1 MFISALNRKLLRD
14 LSSLK
19 GQLITISLVVA
30 SGVAAFTT
38 TRSTLAS
45 LRDAQARFYTESRFA
60 DLFVTVRRAPQSIAG
75 RLEAID
81 GVSVVDTGIVDVGSM
96 PLEGMTEPARA
107 TVVSL
112 PDRLNTLYLRAGRLP
127 EANHDQEIVVSDAF
141 AEAHDFEP
149 GDRVPLVLGG
159 VRREMTIV
167 GVGLSPQY
175 VMVLNPADMAMDAS
189 KAGVVYVNRDAL
201 AAALDLEGSFNEA
214 VFRIAPRENPE
225 PILDAIDD
233 ILEPYGSVG
242 AITRERQL
250 SHYFLSQ
257 ELNQLGNMS
266 SQVPPLFLLVAAFLL
281 HMVLS
286 RLVQLQRSQ
295 IAALKALGYSNREI
309 GTHYLGMATIIVV
322 MGAGAGVALGAW
334 LSNGLLGL
342 YEDFFR
348 FPSLQSR
355 VDPQTAL
362 IAVLVSTLAA
372 VVGTLTSVRAVLQ
385 LAPAEAMRP
394 AAPATYRRGLLDI
407 GWIRALLGPSAR
419 MVLREVQRKPVRTT
433 LSALGIAI
441 AIGIIVVARFW
452 GDAMDYLVNVQMHET
467 QRWDVQVMFADPR
480 PETSLRSMSHLPGVF
495 KVEGLRM
502 VPVRFRHHQFE
513 RTASVIGY
521 PDESSLQRVLSDDR
535 PIDIPSDGIVL
546 TRYLGEV
553 LDVSVGDWVELDV
566 QEGDHQTI
574 RVQVQGLAAEPF
586 GMQGHM
592 SLEAL
597 HRALGQEPVVSAALM
612 RVDPAHADELDRRLT
627 QLPDVVGI
635 AHHDRIMQNFNEQSG
650 NNIFVFSLVLTIF
663 GATIV
668 IGVVYNNARVSLSM
682 RSRDLA
688 SLRVLGFTRREIAG
702 LLIGELSLSVFV
714 AIPIGLLFGQMLAE
728 SMATGAADPEQFR
741 FPLIISSRTYAFATI
756 VTIGAALVSAW
767 LVRRRIHALDLIGVL
782 KTRE

>member
-1 MFISALNRKLLRD
+1 MLVSALNRKLLRD
-14 LSSLK
+14 LASLK

-45 LRDAQARFYTESRFA
+45 LRDAQASFYTESRFA
-60 DLFVTVRRAPQSIAG
+60 DLFVHVRRAPESIAA

-96 PLEGMTEPARA
+96 PLPEITEPARA

-112 PDRLNTLYLRAGRLP
+112 PERLNTLYLRAGRLP
-127 EANHDQEIVVSDAF
+127 EPNHDDEVVISDAF
-141 AEAHDFEP
+141 ADAHGFEP
-149 GDRVPLVLGG
+149 GHRIPLVLGG

-175 VMVLNPADMAMDAS
+175 VMVLNPADMAMDAA
-189 KAGVVYVNRDAL
+189 KAGVVYMNREAL
-201 AAALDLEGSFNEA
+201 AAALDLEGSFNDA
-214 VFRIAPRENPE
+214 VMRIAPRESAD
-225 PILDAIDD
+225 PIVDAVDA
-233 ILEPYGSVG
+233 ILEPYGSTG
-242 AITRERQL
+242 TITRERQL

-257 ELNQLGNMS
+257 ELEQLGNMS

-286 RLVQLQRSQ
+286 RLVQLQRGQ
-295 IAALKALGYSNREI
+295 IAALKALGYTNREI
-309 GTHYLGMATIIVV
+309 GLHFLGMATLIVV
-322 MGAGAGVALGAW
+322 VGAGLGVALGAW
-334 LSNGLLGL
+334 LGNGLVGL
-342 YEDFFR
+342 YEDYFR
-348 FPSLQSR
+348 FPSLTAR

-362 IAVLVSTLAA
+362 VAVLVSTLAA
-372 VVGTLTSVRAVLQ
+372 VVGTLTSVRSVLA
-385 LAPAEAMRP
+385 LPPAEAMRP
-394 AAPATYRRGLLDI
+394 AAPATYRKGLLDA
-407 GWIRALLGPSAR
+407 GWVRTLLGPSAR
-419 MVLREVQRKPVRTT
+419 MVLREVRRRPVRTT

-452 GDAMDYLVNVQMHET
+452 GDAMDYLINVQMHET
-467 QRWDVQVMFADPR
+467 QRWDVQVMLAEPR
-480 PETSLRSMSHLPGVF
+480 PASSLRSMSRLPGVF
-495 KVEGLRM
+495 EVEGLRM

-513 RTASVIGY
+513 RAATVIGY
-521 PDESSLQRVLSDDR
+521 PERGSLQRVLSDDR
-535 PIDIPSDGIVL
+535 PMPIPDEGIVL

-553 LDVSVGDWVELDV
+553 LDLSVGDWVEVEVL
-566 QEGDHQTI
+566 EGDHQTL
-574 RVQVQGLAAEPF
+574 RVQVQGLAGEPF

-592 SLEAL
+592 SLDAL
-597 HRALGQEPVVSAALM
+597 HRALGQEPVVSVAQLSI
-612 RVDPAHADELDRRLT
+612 DPARADELDRRLSE
-627 QLPDVVGI
+627 LRDVVGI
-635 AHHDRIMQNFNEQSG
+635 AHHDRIMETFNEQSG
-650 NNIFVFSLVLTIF
+650 QNIFVFSLVLTLF

-688 SLRVLGFTRREIAG
+688 SLRVLGFSRGEIAA

-714 AIPIGLLFGQMLAE
+714 AIPIGLFFGQALAE

-741 FPLIISSRTYAFATI
+741 FPLVISSRTYAFATVI
-756 VTIGAALVSAW
+756 TLGAALVSAW
-767 LVRRRIHALDLIGVL
+767 LVRRRIDALDLIGVL